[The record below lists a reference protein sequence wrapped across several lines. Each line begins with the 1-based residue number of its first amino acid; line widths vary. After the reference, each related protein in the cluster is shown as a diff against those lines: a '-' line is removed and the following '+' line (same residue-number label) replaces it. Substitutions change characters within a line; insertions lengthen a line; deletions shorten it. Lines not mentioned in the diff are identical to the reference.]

1 MSWLKGSLNRAVA
14 SSPTLSSAVAKA
26 STAAGSAYGFVAPS
40 ISKAVSAVSDRLGA
54 RQELTAAVRQ
64 LEKLAR
70 DARGPL
76 RCAVLRRWLELLRG
90 EDELPASP
98 QSAPVGDEAD
108 VAPPPAALS
117 ASEAKQ
123 VFPAPRS
130 AFVDTDGRGTLT
142 FRDVLLRSAALE
154 LLANNVLAEPPA
166 SADEAALLRDVF
178 AATLVGGAASAK
190 ALVAGLAELTPRLAG
205 YTAEVKA
212 SRAEL
217 AAVLSAAVAAL
228 KTAPAEETARAA
240 AARAAAALA
249 DAAAAADAGDASG
262 DAAADTTGAALAAA
276 RELDAALS
284 RARSSLAER
293 VQLAPLSASAAALG
307 ALGGELGAA
316 LTQLKS
322 AGADAARQLAD
333 SDAMRGGKLAG
344 ADVTMQALAAEV
356 SELSAREAE
365 LQAEL
370 DRVST
375 RLAKA
380 LLRQAQARE
389 EREAFETGSG
399 DAREA
404 LDSRRASLAEAEAAH
419 AAEAAAVA
427 GWAAF
432 VAAADA
438 QRDTALAAA
447 AEAATAAAASGAAK
461 HAAALAAHVAARAR
475 QAGVLVGR
483 VRFCCAEL
491 DDASAKAGQMAELGM
506 SVIAADLAASRA
518 KLESQYVEAEEA
530 LATLLA
536 DAAALRTEAGALA
549 PPPAG
554 VAAQMESSLA
564 HLAAVAKE
572 FEART
577 RPRLLREEQAA
588 KLAADAAAAAAAH
601 AAAPAPEVVE
611 EAEPV
616 TVMESVPESPTKPEP
631 APAAAAPETPPAPAA
646 VPAVAEE
653 EDALDTAA
661 VADEPSA
668 EEIAVDAPPAA
679 TAEA

>member
-1 MSWLKGSLNRAVA
+1 MK
-14 SSPTLSSAVAKA
+14 
-26 STAAGSAYGFVAPS
+26 
-40 ISKAVSAVSDRLGA
+40 
-54 RQELTAAVRQ
+54 Q
-64 LEKLAR
+64 LEKLGR

-76 RCAVLRRWLELLRG
+76 RVAVLRRWLELLRG

-98 QSAPVGDEAD
+98 KAAPGGDDAD

-117 ASEAKQ
+117 AAEAKQ

-166 SADEAALLRDVF
+166 SAEEASLLRDVF
-178 AATLVGGAASAK
+178 AATLVGGAASAA
-190 ALVAGLAELTPRLAG
+190 ALVGGLADLTPRLAG

-249 DAAAAADAGDASG
+249 DAAAAADAGESASG

-276 RELDAALS
+276 RELDAALQ

-293 VQLAPLSASAAALG
+293 VQLAPLAASAAALG
-307 ALGGELGAA
+307 ALGGELSAA
-316 LTQLKS
+316 LAQLKA

-356 SELSAREAE
+356 AELSAREAE

-389 EREAFETGSG
+389 EREAFESGSG

-404 LDSRRASLAEAEAAH
+404 LDARRASLADAEAQH

-461 HAAALAAHVAARAR
+461 HTAALAAHVVARAR

-483 VRFCCAEL
+483 LRFCFAEL

-506 SVIAADLAASRA
+506 SVVAADLAATRA

-536 DAAALRTEAGALA
+536 DAAALRAEAGALA
-549 PPPAG
+549 SPAG
-554 VAAQMESSLA
+554 AGAQMESSLA

-588 KLAADAAAAAAAH
+588 KLAADAAAAAAAAAH
-601 AAAPAPEVVE
+601 AAAPAPEE
-611 EAEPV
+611 EAEAV
-616 TVMESVPESPTKPEP
+616 TVMESVPESPTEPEP

-646 VPAVAEE
+646 PAVAEE

-668 EEIAVDAPPAA
+668 EEIVVAQPAA